1 MITLSA
7 RQKLVW
13 LGFVAPCVIVLLSF
27 VIFPLVYSLRLSF
40 TDMALT
46 FRGYSFV
53 GFRNYSDLIHS
64 VEARKTLANTLLFVV
79 SVVGGELALGFLLA
93 SLLARVKVGR
103 SAVIAIV
110 AIPSLVAPTA
120 VGAIWKLLMQPNG
133 LINYLL
139 GFIGI
144 HPIDWLGNPSFA
156 LFSIV
161 IADIWQWTPFVGLIL
176 LAGFTSIDP
185 TLYEAAAVDGAS
197 AFQKF
202 RFITLPSIQSFLA
215 FAILFR
221 AIDAM
226 RFMDKVW
233 MITRGGPGIA
243 SQTAAVYIYLEGFR
257 FFRIG
262 YSSAASWLLLVLI
275 AFLTSLLLRYV
286 KEQA

>member
-1 MITLSA
+1 MLALSA

-53 GFRNYSDLIHS
+53 GFRNYSDLIRS
-64 VEARKTLANTLLFVV
+64 VEVHKTLANTLLFVM

-103 SAVIAIV
+103 SAVTAIV
-110 AIPSLVAPTA
+110 AIPSLIAPTA

-139 GFIGI
+139 RFIGI
-144 HPIDWLGNPSFA
+144 HPIDWFGNPSFA

-161 IADIWQWTPFVGLIL
+161 IADIWQWTPFVGLII

-233 MITRGGPGIA
+233 MMTRGGPGIA

-262 YSSAASWLLLVLI
+262 YSAAASWLLLVLI
-275 AFLTSLLLRYV
+275 SFLTFLLLRYV